1 MYYVYIYI
9 YIQNSNN
16 TKNNSSYVYTVL
28 GGLCFRSHFCL
39 LLKPQ
44 VFLVKSRKKGPPS
57 EMAFSWCST
66 AHKCWWW
73 RLPYTFLV
81 LSLISGLWGFGIP
94 NVATDQCAFVVSAP
108 CAGKSQSTSCTT
120 KKGDPRAVALLGRKF
135 HGFVVQRSG
144 LRWGT
149 WSLAGRGAPGHQ
161 CSRERIRGRR
171 GYQGQEAQFLCIAVL
186 REGGSLINLA
196 RGRYPNRAG
205 QIKEKEDQE
214 VFQTLA
220 LPVFC

>member
-16 TKNNSSYVYTVL
+16 TKNNSSYVYNVL

-44 VFLVKSRKKGPPS
+44 VFLVKSRKKGFDGCIFDFPPS
-57 EMAFSWCST
+57 DMAFSWCST

-81 LSLISGLWGFGIP
+81 VSLISGLRGFGIP

-120 KKGDPRAVALLGRKF
+120 KKGDPRAVALGRKF

-144 LRWGT
+144 LPWGI

-161 CSRERIRGRR
+161 CSQERIRGRWGMTGLPR
-171 GYQGQEAQFLCIAVL
+171 TRSSIPMHC
-186 REGGSLINLA
+186 RSSGGWE
-196 RGRYPNRAG
+196 P
-205 QIKEKEDQE
+205 D
-214 VFQTLA
+214 
-220 LPVFC
+220 

>member
-1 MYYVYIYI
+1 MYYVLHVHIYI

-44 VFLVKSRKKGPPS
+44 VFLVKSRKKGFDGCIFDFPPS

-81 LSLISGLWGFGIP
+81 VSLISGLRGFGIP
-94 NVATDQCAFVVSAP
+94 NVAADQCAFVVSAP

-135 HGFVVQRSG
+135 HGSFSG
-144 LRWGT
+144 QAFHGELEASLGGEPLGT
-149 WSLAGRGAPGHQ
+149 SAVERG
-161 CSRERIRGRR
+161 S
-171 GYQGQEAQFLCIAVL
+171 EADGATKDKKLN
-186 REGGSLINLA
+186 S
-196 RGRYPNRAG
+196 Y
-205 QIKEKEDQE
+205 
-214 VFQTLA
+214 A
-220 LPVFC
+220 LPFFGRVGAWLV